1 MSGLYIHIPFC
12 TYKCSY
18 CNFYSIVNMNK
29 IEIYKRYIEAL
40 ILELKLRIS
49 DYKSEIETIYLGG
62 GTPSVLGADLLKYLL
77 DNILNIVHIHN
88 KDLNTNFI
96 KEITI
101 ESNIND
107 INNEYIKFLE
117 NIPNI
122 RLSLGIQTFNEKSVS
137 VINRHI
143 DKKDIIKALKLI
155 NKSSLE
161 NISLDFICGLPLNS
175 ENQIVDDILFSYDLL
190 PKLKH
195 FSLYY
200 LELTESLQKK
210 WKDILPS
217 EEESI
222 IYYKKASDTLEGLGF
237 KRYEVSN
244 YSLPNYNSIHNSNYW
259 LLKDYI
265 GIGVSAVG
273 CYNDNRYSNVKMI
286 RDYFDFIDKNKLP
299 IYENEYLDIDIRK
312 KEFIFLSL
320 RTVKGINIDK
330 YNNYFNEVFYD
341 KYYNI
346 INNNNK
352 YFDISNN
359 YLSIKKSYFD
369 YVDEISILLF

>member
-122 RLSLGIQTFNEKSVS
+122 RLSLGIQTFNEKSLS
-137 VINRHI
+137 IINRHI

>member
-77 DNILNIVHIHN
+77 DNILNIVHN

-122 RLSLGIQTFNEKSVS
+122 RLSLGIQTFNEKSLAI
-137 VINRHI
+137 INRHT

-155 NKSSLE
+155 NKSSLK

-200 LELTESLQKK
+200 LELTESLHKK
-210 WKDILPS
+210 WKEILPS
-217 EEESI
+217 EEEST

-265 GIGVSAVG
+265 GIGVSALG

>member
-1 MSGLYIHIPFC
+1 
-12 TYKCSY
+12 
-18 CNFYSIVNMNK
+18 MNK

-122 RLSLGIQTFNEKSVS
+122 RLSLGIQTFNEKSLS
-137 VINRHI
+137 IINRHI

-217 EEESI
+217 EEEST